1 MAIGVLIK
9 DLRQARGWSQGRL
22 ADEINEAFGTGLN
35 REYVSRWERSK
46 VAPGAFCLRCLSAV
60 LDVPLAVL
68 EGEVKRRTFLS
79 DVAATAIAP
88 VVASDLLS
96 AGFAARLHG
105 GPSVDAWE
113 GKLAEYGTE
122 YMSLGAADIQRRISG
137 ELVVVQQQ
145 LDTPRLWSVA
155 SRLMTLYAK
164 TFPGSDGTKAV
175 NWYRLAAQAADQ
187 SGDDQ
192 ARVWV
197 RGRAAIALGYEGAS
211 LGVADPFADQ
221 AMAISDKP
229 SLGLLNAIM
238 GKAHAAALRGDYGTA
253 RNLMDQGRR
262 VFDSAGSYE
271 QTSDYAV
278 PWWRMNVFTSLLAAR
293 LGDETTAVDAQEA
306 ARRELPGSL
315 PRFATHLEMHRG
327 LMLARSGD
335 RTGGVKYARAAL
347 DALPPEKHSL
357 TLRLLMSEVESTQG
371 TRKAPPHPR

>member
-1 MAIGVLIK
+1 MAIGPLIK
-9 DLRQARGWSQGRL
+9 DLREAQGWSQGRL
-22 ADEINEAFGTGLN
+22 ADEINAAFGTGLN

-46 VAPGAFCLRCLSAV
+46 VAPGNFYLRCLSAV

-88 VVASDLLS
+88 VVAADLLS

-105 GPSVDAWE
+105 GPSVDEWE
-113 GKLAEYGTE
+113 SKLSDYGTE
-122 YMSLGAADIQRRISG
+122 YMSLGAADIQRRVSG

-145 LDTPRLWSVA
+145 LDNPRLWSVA
-155 SRLMTLYAK
+155 ARLMTLYAK
-164 TFPGSDGTKAV
+164 TFPGSDGSKAV
-175 NWYRLAAQAADQ
+175 SWYRLAAEAADQ

-211 LGVADPFADQ
+211 LGVADSLADQ
-221 AMAISDKP
+221 AMAISSKP
-229 SLGLLNAIM
+229 SLGLLNAVM
-238 GKAHAAALRGDYGTA
+238 GKAHAAAIRGDFKTA
-253 RNLMDQGRR
+253 GQLMNEGRR
-262 VFDSAGSYE
+262 IFDKAGSFE

-278 PWWRMNVFTSLLAAR
+278 PYWRMNVFISLLAAR
-293 LGDETTAVDAQEA
+293 LGDETTAVAAQEA
-306 ARRELPGSL
+306 ARRELPDSL

-335 RTGGVKYARAAL
+335 KQGGAAYARAAL
-347 DALPPEKHSL
+347 NALPPEKHSL
-357 TLRLLMSEVESTQG
+357 TLRLLMNEVEQS
-371 TRKAPPHPR
+371 

>member
-9 DLRQARGWSQGRL
+9 DLREARGWSQGRL
-22 ADEINEAFGTGLN
+22 ADEVNEAFGTNLN

-46 VAPGAFCLRCLSAV
+46 VAPGAFYLRCLSAV

-96 AGFAARLHG
+96 VGFAAKLRG
-105 GPSVDAWE
+105 GPSLDDWE

-122 YMSLGAADIQRRISG
+122 YMSLGAADIQRRVSR
-137 ELVVVQQQ
+137 ELVIVQQQ
-145 LDTPRLWSVA
+145 LDTPRLWAVA

-164 TFPGSDGTKAV
+164 TVPGSDGTKAV
-175 NWYRLAAQAADQ
+175 NWYRLAAEAADQ
-187 SGDDQ
+187 SGDED

-197 RGRAAIALGYEGAS
+197 RGRAAIALGYEGAA
-211 LGVADPFADQ
+211 LGVADLLADQ
-221 AMAISDKP
+221 AMAISEKP

-238 GKAHAAALRGDYGTA
+238 GKAHAAAIRGDSKTA
-253 RNLMDQGRR
+253 RRLMDDGRR
-262 VFDSAGSYE
+262 VFDKAGSSE

-278 PWWRMNVFTSLLAAR
+278 PWWRMNVFVSLLAAR
-293 LGDETTAVDAQEA
+293 LGDESTAVAAQEA
-306 ARRELPGSL
+306 ARRELPDSL

-335 RTGGVKYARAAL
+335 KRGGTAYARAAL

-357 TLRLLMSEVESTQG
+357 TLRLLMAEVEHS
-371 TRKAPPHPR
+371 